1 VRLPTRRAGWRG
13 ATLLTAAVAIA
24 SCSHSTPSA
33 APPPPPTTTLAV
45 PTTTPAP
52 KPTPKP
58 APKPLTDN
66 PLTGR
71 HGVPRGPVL
80 AVKIDNTSSGRPQLG
95 LDSADVVYVEQ
106 VEGGA
111 TRLVAVFAS
120 RYPGQVGPVRSVR
133 NGDPELLSA
142 YGHAGLVFSGGA
154 GRPLATLHASALAD
168 LSGAGGYSR
177 LGSRPAP
184 YNLVNALS
192 QTAGQLPKIARVR
205 DVGFRWA
212 DADPRVATA
221 RHASRLTATVGRIP
235 VSFGFDPRTHRWI
248 EVINGQHAHA
258 ADGAEISTPNVI
270 VQFCKVTVDR
280 TDVDVLGSPSALTH
294 TVGSGPVVIFR
305 DGRAITGTWSR
316 SKAGAPTRYRDRAGK
331 DITLRT
337 GGSWVLLA
345 ASGSPLN
352 YS

>member
-1 VRLPTRRAGWRG
+1 VRVPRWRG
-13 ATLLTAAVAIA
+13 VAALAAALAVA
-24 SCSHSTPSA
+24 SCSHSAPPA
-33 APPPPPTTTLAV
+33 APAPPPTTTLAV

-58 APKPLTDN
+58 APKPAPLTNN

-80 AVKIDNTSSGRPQLG
+80 AVKIDNTSSGRPQIG
-95 LDSADVVYVEQ
+95 LDTADIVYVEQ

-142 YGHAGLVFSGGA
+142 YGPAGLVFSGGA
-154 GRPLATLHASALAD
+154 GRPLATLHKSPLKD

-177 LGSRPAP
+177 LGSRHAP

-192 QTAGQLPKIARVR
+192 RTAGRQPKVARVR

-212 DADPRVATA
+212 DRDPRLASA
-221 RHASRLTATVGRIP
+221 KHASRFTATVGRIP
-235 VSFGFDPRTHRWI
+235 ISFGFDPRSHKWV
-248 EVINGQHAHA
+248 EVINGRHARTA
-258 ADGAEISTPNVI
+258 GGAEISTANVI
-270 VQFCKVTVDR
+270 IQFCKVTIDP
-280 TDVDVLGSPSALTH
+280 TDVDVLGTPSRLTH
-294 TVGSGPVVIFR
+294 TVGSGPVLIFR
-305 DGRAITGTWSR
+305 DGRLLTGTWSR
-316 SKAGAPTRYRDRAGK
+316 GKAGAATHYLDNAGK
-331 DITLRT
+331 DLTLRT
-337 GGSWVLLA
+337 GGAWVLLA
-345 ASGSPLN
+345 ATGSKVP